1 MDQKEPAMV
10 MEKKKDGSIS
20 GRFIKERRAGI
31 DRRVLTYDW
40 YIPERRSTA
49 DRRQRQPNADSN
61 HGEWR
66 DRRRYA

>member
-1 MDQKEPAMV
+1 MLI
-10 MEKKKDGSIS
+10 EKKKQRSIV
-20 GRFIKERRAGI
+20 GRTVGDRRTGI

-40 YIPERRSTA
+40 YIPERRSID
-49 DRRQRQPNADSN
+49 DRRQNGKCAIGI